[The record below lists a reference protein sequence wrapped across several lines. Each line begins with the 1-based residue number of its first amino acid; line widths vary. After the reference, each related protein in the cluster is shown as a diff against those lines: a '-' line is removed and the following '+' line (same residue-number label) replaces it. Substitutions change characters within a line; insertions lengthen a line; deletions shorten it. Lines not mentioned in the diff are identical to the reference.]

1 MGLAHASQSVYLA
14 TAEQCSV
21 HFCSTLKDS
30 SSKEKA
36 AALDGPKSW
45 AAFSIPSQMRN
56 IDEWHSNMD
65 VRIIKLQ
72 KKKIQGAEADGHRNQ
87 EGEHS
92 RAEHY
97 RAFWNLI
104 YT

>member
-1 MGLAHASQSVYLA
+1 MGLAHASQSGYLA

-21 HFCSTLKDS
+21 HFWSTLKDS

-65 VRIIKLQ
+65 VRIIKL
-72 KKKIQGAEADGHRNQ
+72 KKKKNPRGRG
-87 EGEHS
+87 
-92 RAEHY
+92 
-97 RAFWNLI
+97 
-104 YT
+104 